1 MVMGMGFGDFD
12 LSKIASGNLGLGNF
26 GQLTGANEQDASG
39 TIWGNQNNESDASD
53 SFTSSGAMGSFDMS
67 NMMGSMSGMMGNF
80 DMSSLM
86 SGSSGMSGLMGGM
99 SGMGD
104 MSSLMGG
111 MSGMSGMSSLMSGS
125 SGMSNMMGSMS
136 GMGDMSSMMTGF
148 IDLIINFFEGLKN
161 LFSGGTA
168 GEETNGSA
176 TEQDAQAAVSDP
188 ESYWSEQAE
197 LTGEAVSSIKDE
209 ENIKENTAPETE
221 GELADKD
228 EELKSFINEFT
239 SVDITEEATTQEQAA
254 ANAQAIEDLFNASQS
269 AEAIRKHFGENLTDE
284 QVAQIG
290 AEIRSYIEKVA
301 PDKGDVSFD
310 GDSENNFLLT
320 GDNEMNPDYE

>member
-1 MVMGMGFGDFD
+1 MVMGMGSGDLD
-12 LSKIASGNLGLGNF
+12 WSKIVGGNLGIGNF
-26 GQLTGANEQDASG
+26 GQLTGAGEQDSSG
-39 TIWGNQNNESDASD
+39 TIWGNQENESETGD
-53 SFTSSGAMGSFDMS
+53 SFTSSGMMGNFDMS
-67 NMMGSMSGMMGNF
+67 NIMGGMSGMMGNF
-80 DMSSLM
+80 DMSNIM
-86 SGSSGMSGLMGGM
+86 GGMSGMSGMSGISGMSGMMGNFDMSNMMSGMSGMSGMMGGM

-104 MSSLMGG
+104 MSSMI
-111 MSGMSGMSSLMSGS
+111 
-125 SGMSNMMGSMS
+125 
-136 GMGDMSSMMTGF
+136 TGF

-168 GEETNGSA
+168 GEETGNGA

-188 ESYWSEQAE
+188 ETYWNEQAD

-209 ENIKENTAPETE
+209 ENIKDNTAPETE

-228 EELKSFINEFT
+228 EELKSFIDEFT

-254 ANAQAIEDLFNASQS
+254 ANAQAIENLYNASQS
-269 AEAIRKHFGENLTDE
+269 AETIRKHFGENLTDE

-301 PDKGDVSFD
+301 PNKGDVSFD

-320 GDNEMNPDYE
+320 GENELNPDYE